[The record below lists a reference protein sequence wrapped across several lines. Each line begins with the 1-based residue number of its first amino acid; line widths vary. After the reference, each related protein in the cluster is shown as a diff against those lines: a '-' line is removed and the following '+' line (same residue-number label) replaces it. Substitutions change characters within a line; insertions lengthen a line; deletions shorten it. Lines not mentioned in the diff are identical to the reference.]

1 MILPFSEPVIHS
13 ENNITKISGDWLA
26 STVQSAGAT
35 ADGRLLASDGQ
46 IDWSQLGRVDSAGA
60 FALIQ
65 ALGASDL
72 GNDVPDRLRRVL
84 DIVAPAIQEHATKKP
99 KKSYGFFTRLEA
111 VWEIGGRGCHRRI
124 CVIQALD
131 VDAAEPG
138 ADGPDCEEDEAL
150 SQ

>member
-1 MILPFSEPVIHS
+1 MSRHSHTHRGILNGVQDRDRGLG
-13 ENNITKISGDWLA
+13 T
-26 STVQSAGAT
+26 TVQAEIS
-35 ADGRLLASDGQ
+35 
-46 IDWSQLGRVDSAGA
+46 
-60 FALIQ
+60 
-65 ALGASDL
+65 
-72 GNDVPDRLRRVL
+72 
-84 DIVAPAIQEHATKKP
+84 
-99 KKSYGFFTRLEA
+99 EA

>member
-1 MILPFSEPVIHS
+1 MDILNLVVPLV
-13 ENNITKISGDWLA
+13 G
-26 STVQSAGAT
+26 VVGAF
-35 ADGRLLASDGQ
+35 LLA
-46 IDWSQLGRVDSAGA
+46 LA
-60 FALIQ
+60 
-65 ALGASDL
+65 
-72 GNDVPDRLRRVL
+72 
-84 DIVAPAIQEHATKKP
+84 AIKQRTLL
-99 KKSYGFFTRLEA
+99 GFFGRGLDETKALSALPARAKLEGLEIIENTLEA

>member
-1 MILPFSEPVIHS
+1 MV
-13 ENNITKISGDWLA
+13 
-26 STVQSAGAT
+26 
-35 ADGRLLASDGQ
+35 
-46 IDWSQLGRVDSAGA
+46 
-60 FALIQ
+60 
-65 ALGASDL
+65 
-72 GNDVPDRLRRVL
+72 
-84 DIVAPAIQEHATKKP
+84 
-99 KKSYGFFTRLEA
+99 LEA

>member
-1 MILPFSEPVIHS
+1 MLNEQTTDPHQTESVP
-13 ENNITKISGDWLA
+13 G
-26 STVQSAGAT
+26 QSIRFG
-35 ADGRLLASDGQ
+35 GSFYEFGQLIPLFGSDFVFPL
-46 IDWSQLGRVDSAGA
+46 IIY
-60 FALIQ
+60 FAEEFY
-65 ALGASDL
+65 S
-72 GNDVPDRLRRVL
+72 N
-84 DIVAPAIQEHATKKP
+84 AP
-99 KKSYGFFTRLEA
+99 SEA